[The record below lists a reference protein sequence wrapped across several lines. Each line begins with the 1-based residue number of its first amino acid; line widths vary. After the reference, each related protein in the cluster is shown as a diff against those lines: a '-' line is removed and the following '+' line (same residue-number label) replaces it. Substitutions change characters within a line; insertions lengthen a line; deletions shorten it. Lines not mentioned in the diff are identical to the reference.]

1 MSSWSVLSPSFD
13 REEHTTPIS
22 EIPKPEALSPE
33 LGEFPFSMGEVTRTL
48 EIVRGFPDS
57 YVRQID
63 EMRERA
69 REFSQRV
76 IRPRALEIERKV
88 FAEHD
93 YFPWDVIEEAC
104 DYKLFSLLIPEA
116 FGGGGFLSLHS
127 AVMAEELAAGCG
139 GLASTIGVHSGALSI
154 GLISADAYL
163 LGTEVQKV
171 VAAEERRQPILWGGA
186 VTEPTAGTD
195 IWDEQLLAKSSARS
209 WARAVDGGFLL
220 NGRKCFISNGSVARE
235 VVIAAALDRRDVA
248 GSWTAFLVPADAP
261 GFSVGHIE
269 RKMGQKS
276 SPTSEVIL
284 EDVFVPRERLIGKEG
299 AGGRYVSLY
308 LSGSR
313 GPVGAIGT
321 GLARRAL
328 ECLVEWAKSKRAGAG
343 RLIDQQWMQLRIAE
357 LARDIYFARLAYM
370 SSAIVVDH
378 VFLKLLDR
386 PLIRVAMNLIPGA
399 FIRSS
404 IGKKLLKG
412 RYVTEL
418 MWQVLG
424 EAAAADELAHI
435 AALAGAA
442 KILGSDTGVK
452 VSGLAMRIMG
462 HDAFDP
468 RWPVEKCYRDAKLT
482 QIYEGTNQANAM
494 TQFKGMASSWDI
506 PEERPSV
513 ESASRLPNPE
523 CRVVPK
529 PAAREVA

>member
-1 MSSWSVLSPSFD
+1 M
-13 REEHTTPIS
+13 
-22 EIPKPEALSPE
+22 EI
-33 LGEFPFSMGEVTRTL
+33 
-48 EIVRGFPDS
+48 IRGFPAAYMS
-57 YVRQID
+57 QIE

-69 REFSQRV
+69 REFAHRV

-88 FAEHD
+88 FDQHD
-93 YFPWDVIEEAC
+93 YFPWDVIEKAC
-104 DYKLFSLLIPEA
+104 DYKFFSLLIPQA

-127 AVMAEELAAGCG
+127 ANMAEELAAGCG

-171 VAAEERRQPILWGGA
+171 VGAESRREPILWGGA

-195 IWDEQLLAKSSARS
+195 IWDEQFLAKSSARS
-209 WARAVDGGFLL
+209 WAKKVDGGFVL
-220 NGRKCFISNGSVARE
+220 NGRKCFISNGSVASE

-248 GSWTAFLVPADAP
+248 ESWTAFLVPSDAP

-284 EDVFVPRERLIGKEG
+284 EDVFVPRERMIGREG
-299 AGGRYVSLY
+299 SGARYVGLY

-321 GLARRAL
+321 GLARRSL
-328 ECLVEWAKSKRAGAG
+328 ECLVDWAKTKRAGAG
-343 RLIDQQWMQLRIAE
+343 RLIDQQWIQLRIAE
-357 LARDIYFARLAYM
+357 MARDIYFSRLAYM
-370 SSAIVVDH
+370 TSAILVDH
-378 VFLKLLDR
+378 VFLKLLGR
-386 PLIRVAMNLIPGA
+386 PLIKIAMSLIPGF

-404 IGKKLLKG
+404 YGKKLLKG
-412 RYVTEL
+412 HFVTEM
-418 MWQVLG
+418 MWNVLG
-424 EAAAADELAHI
+424 ETAAQDELGII
-435 AALAGAA
+435 AATAGAA

-452 VSGLAMRIMG
+452 VSGEAIRLMG

-468 RWPVEKCYRDAKLT
+468 RWPVEKCFRDAKLT

-494 TQFKGMASSWDI
+494 TQFKGMVASWDREAL
-506 PEERPSV
+506 PPAEAH
-513 ESASRLPNPE
+513 ASQPPREGEVTPTEGP
-523 CRVVPK
+523 
-529 PAAREVA
+529 AREEAA